1 MELIDLESKLPLVS
15 DERIIDGQKF
25 EYLKYEDGFEVYLVN
40 GKEVSYGTYL
50 DLKREFEEKEIPK
63 KLCSDINHP
72 DHYVKGRQYE
82 AIDVIEDWELGF
94 HLGNALKYISRA
106 GRKGDYLEDLKKA
119 VWYLEREISRYQE

>member
-1 MELIDLESKLPLVS
+1 MIHDV
-15 DERIIDGQKF
+15 D
-25 EYLKYEDGFEVYLVN
+25 
-40 GKEVSYGTYL
+40 
-50 DLKREFEEKEIPK
+50 
-63 KLCSDINHP
+63 HP

-119 VWYLEREISRYQE
+119 VWYLEREISRYQND